1 MLIILTIF
9 RIFTREEIEDL
20 RRITLWDVIVNSTAI
35 GPNDIQK
42 DVFHWSEGDPCRQ
55 PYQLNAS
62 KLPPCKYLKGYDY
75 FEVSHFFKIENLF
88 SVL

>member
-75 FEVSHFFKIENLF
+75 FEVSHFNTIENSF